1 MATQIEMEME
11 TEMETY
17 QLDLVQAP
25 ENYVFDL
32 LFPIPLK
39 VNLRM
44 KGVLLP
50 DYDLLEGGNRCKEL
64 ESQLLGKE

>member
-1 MATQIEMEME
+1 MATQIGMEME
-11 TEMETY
+11 TELETY

-32 LFPIPLK
+32 LSPIPPK

-64 ESQLLGKE
+64 EYQLLEKE